1 MRTTLSSLCLVATL
15 SACTPPGDDPSAV
28 SFGTPTT
35 VTVAGRDYAV
45 RAAQNDPILDRA
57 FVTGARDMAD
67 AMAGGG
73 GVPRSAAFEPRDTIR
88 VAGATGRDAAI
99 AAIAAWCEATGAAVP
114 PDLARAVIRLDSAT
128 NERVWAGSCALAPPA
143 AG

>member
-1 MRTTLSSLCLVATL
+1 MRTTLSSLCLATF

-28 SFGTPTT
+28 RFGPPTT

-45 RAAQNDPILDRA
+45 RVAQNDPVLNGA
-57 FVTGARDMAD
+57 FVAGARDMAD
-67 AMAGGG
+67 AMASGG

-128 NERVWAGSCALAPPA
+128 NERVWAGACAPAPPA